1 MGRGWPEIP
10 SILLEGELSAK
21 KGFVPILGLC
31 YCFILPN
38 FILHPQ
44 NYFESTDG
52 IVWVVD
58 SVDTRRLDDCRRE
71 LHALIEEER
80 LVGASVL
87 VLANKVDLPGAAS
100 LEDIRE
106 RLVHF
111 ENLAEIR
118 PKPVVPR

>member
-1 MGRGWPEIP
+1 
-10 SILLEGELSAK
+10 
-21 KGFVPILGLC
+21 
-31 YCFILPN
+31 
-38 FILHPQ
+38 

-106 RLVHF
+106 RLVNF

-118 PKPVVPR
+118 PKPVVPG